1 MNFNVIIIIFSNITK
16 SSTSQNVI
24 NRIDKRDIFVSHHIK
39 TTRRR
44 YVIQKKIK
52 IDKTCQIK
60 YKEVAQDNTQKPE
73 SVTQSDLTL

>member
-1 MNFNVIIIIFSNITK
+1 MNFNVMIIIFSNITK

-73 SVTQSDLTL
+73 SVTQSDLNL